1 VSTNRRATGAAV
13 KPATRPITLGAVLGG
28 ADPLEIRSGPPIV
41 PIERMKLFSASDWEG
56 FVNEWASSLDAYE
69 VVERASGPG
78 DMGCDVIATL
88 DPTLPDSPWDNY
100 QCKHYDHPLA
110 PSDIWIELAKLC
122 YFTFTGAFSVPRRYV
137 FVAPRGVG
145 TKLMRLLKK
154 PAELRGG
161 LLAVWDEKCADALV
175 ERRRVGLD
183 NDLRRHIEAIDFSLF
198 GHVPP
203 LELIEGH
210 AKTRYFAVRF
220 GLGLPPRQASPQPPT
235 ELSSAETRYVQQ
247 LMAAYADHLERPV
260 VGPHELEPR
269 LGRHFVRARESFYC
283 AEALRNFSR
292 DTLPEGAFEH
302 LQKQIFDGVIDVCE
316 APQPCGLTRVN
327 ATTAQAAALSLTSSA
342 LLGRVDVADRH
353 GICHQLANEDR
364 LVWVPSDG

>member
-1 VSTNRRATGAAV
+1 
-13 KPATRPITLGAVLGG
+13 
-28 ADPLEIRSGPPIV
+28 
-41 PIERMKLFSASDWEG
+41 
-56 FVNEWASSLDAYE
+56 
-69 VVERASGPG
+69 
-78 DMGCDVIATL
+78 
-88 DPTLPDSPWDNY
+88 
-100 QCKHYDHPLA
+100 
-110 PSDIWIELAKLC
+110 
-122 YFTFTGAFSVPRRYV
+122 
-137 FVAPRGVG
+137 
-145 TKLMRLLKK
+145 MRLLKK
-154 PAELRGG
+154 PAELRAG
-161 LLAVWDEKCADALV
+161 LLAVWDEKCASALI
-175 ERRRVGLD
+175 EKRTVGLED
-183 NDLRRHIEAIDFSLF
+183 DLRRHIEAIDFGLF
-198 GHVPP
+198 GNVPP

-220 GLGLPPRQASPQPPT
+220 GLGLPPRPASPQPPT

-292 DTLPEGAFEH
+292 DTLPDGAFEH